1 MPKEELSAAL
11 FLDFDNIFIGLK
23 NLSPEAATAFVR
35 NIQTWLE
42 WFRAGQHSQGN
53 PIPRRLLVQRCYLNP
68 DQLAQHRGA
77 FVRAGFEVIDC
88 PALTSQ
94 NKNSAD
100 IYMALDIVDLLDHRV
115 HIDEFIVLSADADF
129 TPVLHR
135 LRLHDRITT
144 VYANLVTAA
153 AYKNASSG
161 LIDQDRFIAEAL
173 GIGPEAGEPPR
184 ETAPRE
190 RITDPDAEMAFA
202 AHRITEELQ
211 EKRTLPLNSL
221 GGFLK
226 QQYPP
231 FDDSEWLGRGTL
243 QSLVD
248 ALLKSEPSL
257 ELRGDEGARELALRP
272 VHNEDKRVKEVLSF
286 INEKIAASMTPIAAA
301 RLLSMVKAEFSIH
314 LPAVNYFGAGSMA
327 RFINRQGDETL
338 CFDPSPPGN
347 IYDPTRHELP
357 EGTTGVRTRLEGV
370 EQNLAAIIEEVSDA
384 TGWPALSPEQLS
396 IMFETGAGLVAK
408 GVIERSALSK
418 RIRDDIQTRIDDGDA
433 DPRRRVARAPI
444 TFILTSVILR
454 GGTISEADTRE
465 AFAEAAWD
473 GFAQLYEQ
481 RLEPMNAERKACLR
495 DKLFGLPEDRP
506 LRH

>member
-23 NLSPEAATAFVR
+23 SLSPEASTAFVR
-35 NIQTWLE
+35 SIQTWLE
-42 WFRAGQHSQGN
+42 WFRAGQHSQGD

-135 LRLHDRITT
+135 LRLHDRIAT

-173 GIGPEAGEPPR
+173 GIGL
-184 ETAPRE
+184 ETSAPLQETVPRE
-190 RITDPDAEMAFA
+190 RITDPEAEIAFA
-202 AHRITEELQ
+202 ARCITEELQ
-211 EKRTLPLNSL
+211 HKRTLPIDSL
-221 GGFLK
+221 GGLLK

-231 FDDSEWLGRGTL
+231 FDGSDWLGRGSL
-243 QSLVD
+243 QLLVD
-248 ALLKSEPSL
+248 VLLRSEPSL
-257 ELRGDEGARELALRP
+257 ELRSGDGARAFALRP
-272 VHNEDKRVKEVLSF
+272 INIEDNRAGEVLSF
-286 INEKIAASMTPIAAA
+286 INKKIAASVTPIAAA
-301 RLLSMVKAEFSIH
+301 RILSMIKAEFSIH
-314 LPAVNYFGAGSMA
+314 LPAVNYFGAGSMSQ
-327 RFINRQGDETL
+327 FINRQVDETIR
-338 CFDPSPPGN
+338 FDPTPPGN
-347 IYDPTRHELP
+347 IYDPSRHELP
-357 EGTTGVRTRLEGV
+357 ESATGVRGQLEGV
-370 EQNLAAIIEEVSDA
+370 EQDLAIIIDDISDA
-384 TGWPALSPEQLS
+384 TGWPALSPEQLAM
-396 IMFETGAGLVAK
+396 IFEAGASLVAK
-408 GVIERSALSK
+408 GVIDRNALSK
-418 RIRDDIQTRIDDGDA
+418 CIRDDIQTYIDSGDTE
-433 DPRRRVARAPI
+433 PRRRVGRAPI
-444 TFILTSVILR
+444 NFILTSITLS
-454 GGTISEADTRE
+454 GGTVSVADTRE

-481 RLEPMNAERKACLR
+481 RLEPMNAERKAYLR
-495 DKLFGLPEDRP
+495 DTLFGLP
-506 LRH
+506 